1 MLVELV
7 ATMMEEEEEEEE
19 EEEDGKGLMSLTR

>member
-1 MLVELV
+1 MLVEMV
-7 ATMMEEEEEEEE
+7 ATMMEEEEEE